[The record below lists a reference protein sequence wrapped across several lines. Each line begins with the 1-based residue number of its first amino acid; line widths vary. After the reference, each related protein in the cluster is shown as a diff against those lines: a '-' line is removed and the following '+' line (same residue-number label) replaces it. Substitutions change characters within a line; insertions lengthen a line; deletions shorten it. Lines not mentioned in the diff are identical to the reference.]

1 MSAISNTSSGTSSR
15 TSSTNAYSAFTSEDF
30 LEVMFAGLSN
40 QDPTKPTDSQA
51 LIEQLGL
58 IRNIESDLALTEN
71 LEAIGT
77 RSEISAA
84 SSLLGKFAEGR
95 TSSGATVHG
104 YVDSVSITREGTKL
118 NLSTGYQVD
127 FDSVTELID
136 PALVA
141 QEPADDADG
150 ADDPNPAEDPD
161 DTTNTPTPQPS
172 SGGTDNGPT
181 DTTPALSEGN

>member
-1 MSAISNTSSGTSSR
+1 MSAISNTSSGASSGTSAAS
-15 TSSTNAYSAFTSEDF
+15 AYSAFSSEEF
-30 LEVMFAGLSN
+30 LEIMFAGLTN
-40 QDPTKPTDSQA
+40 QDPTKPTDSQQ

-141 QEPADDADG
+141 PAPADDGDDSDDPDP
-150 ADDPNPAEDPD
+150 ADDPDNDTDP
-161 DTTNTPTPQPS
+161 TPTPS
-172 SGGTDNGPT
+172 FGGTDDGPT
-181 DTTPALSEGN
+181 DTTPSIPETI

>member
-1 MSAISNTSSGTSSR
+1 MSAISNTASSTSAS
-15 TSSTNAYSAFTSEDF
+15 TSTTNAYSDFGSDDF
-30 LEVMFAGLSN
+30 LEIMFAGLQN
-40 QDPTKPTDSQA
+40 QDPTKPTDSQQ

-95 TSSGATVHG
+95 TSSGVTVHG

-141 QEPADDADG
+141 PAPADDGDDPDT
-150 ADDPNPAEDPD
+150 ADDPDDDD
-161 DTTNTPTPQPS
+161 DTDPTPQPS
-172 SGGTDNGPT
+172 EGGGNDGPI
-181 DTTPALSEGN
+181 DTTPALPEGI